1 MCAPLGALHAVG
13 LAHCDL
19 KPENTLVVSGRAILV
34 DFGLAHAFLGR
45 DAPEL
50 SGARGGTPAYVA
62 PEVLLGRP
70 VDGRADWYSFGC
82 LLFEV
87 VAGRPPFVGGAT
99 VVMKAH
105 VHEPPPDLREFA
117 PEAPPE
123 LADLT
128 RRLLEKDPGKR
139 PAHADEIA
147 RALAMTGPPADRP
160 VRGTLV
166 RAPFV
171 GRRDLVDRLRAAAGV
186 TLVAGSSGT
195 GRSRLLSELGR
206 SLAEAGCLVHFVGPA
221 LGLAERVRLLL
232 AECGPE
238 RFPALHPATDGGLR
252 TGDAVWAAVGEL
264 LGERGGVLLVDD
276 LDLADE
282 WTRGFVFWSAE
293 RDDPPVKLVATIE
306 AGGPEVEPGGARRI
320 EQLEPLSPADSA
332 ALVAGWLGVGDDDRT
347 VVNVASAVGGVPSEL
362 SQQVRRWVDSEVLAR
377 CGERWVWSGAPP
389 AASAERDRVG
399 ALSAD
404 PIVAAMAFLAGEI
417 DPDAVAGLVGDPD
430 AVMDRWLDGEREG
443 WLDNGRFGSERLRR
457 AIVAATPAELAARL
471 RRSLLA
477 RLADPRRCALPVLVS
492 AAVVEDDPR
501 APSWTVELATELW
514 RSGRSTEAIDR
525 LGPVLGRGTAREQVA
540 VYSLVASL
548 TQRGDAERSLR
559 AAVDGMEL
567 AASTGDPLLAVCCNQ
582 AGNAA
587 RVLGRNDEARRW
599 LERAVQC
606 AVAPWERARAACD
619 LGALEL
625 DLGRFEVALEWCARV
640 RAEGPE
646 VPALTRVIALANEG
660 AIALRQERVD
670 DGVARL
676 EEAVEA
682 TGGTTD
688 PYAMNVEAVA
698 HLNLAHVTTRSDDW
712 ARDHWQRGMRTA
724 RRLGAWR
731 LLRAGLTVG
740 CSRGWFGEARTWLAE
755 AAVVAARSGLP
766 EARAAMVVS
775 GAEIDRQSGVAG
787 DDVTLAAAAVVL
799 GQRRQV
805 ALHFDALCELCHLRS
820 RAGGDVA
827 PLLEQL
833 RATPHLTVAQRERL
847 GEVASATESRGCR
860 GLPGGDE
867 SSGG

>member
-1 MCAPLGALHAVG
+1 VIGLRPHPHGLRPEQGRGAVDAGRVPQPGDPERQLALEGHGAAYPRLDRAQRVAGPGRGYRGARRGTRTSSWRVGAWHEVESATGSWVRCSAAAGRGTCTQRPTPTPAILDHGVTDERPWLVTERVQGAPLRSLFSTPSLQTSATLSFDGDEEPSAIAQQTLRPSLELVEVVRTLCAPLGALHAVG

-492 AAVVEDDPR
+492 AAVVRGRPARPVVDGRAGDGAVAQRPLHGGDRPSRAGARARHRAGAGGGVQPR
-501 APSWTVELATELW
+501 RVAHPA
-514 RSGRSTEAIDR
+514 GRRRALPPGGGGRDGARGVDR
-525 LGPVLGRGTAREQVA
+525 GPVARGVLQPGGE
-540 VYSLVASL
+540 
-548 TQRGDAERSLR
+548 RGS
-559 AAVDGMEL
+559 
-567 AASTGDPLLAVCCNQ
+567 
-582 AGNAA
+582 
-587 RVLGRNDEARRW
+587 
-599 LERAVQC
+599 
-606 AVAPWERARAACD
+606 RARA
-619 LGALEL
+619 E
-625 DLGRFEVALEWCARV
+625 RR
-640 RAEGPE
+640 GP
-646 VPALTRVIALANEG
+646 
-660 AIALRQERVD
+660 
-670 DGVARL
+670 
-676 EEAVEA
+676 
-682 TGGTTD
+682 
-688 PYAMNVEAVA
+688 
-698 HLNLAHVTTRSDDW
+698 S
-712 ARDHWQRGMRTA
+712 
-724 RRLGAWR
+724 
-731 LLRAGLTVG
+731 
-740 CSRGWFGEARTWLAE
+740 
-755 AAVVAARSGLP
+755 
-766 EARAAMVVS
+766 
-775 GAEIDRQSGVAG
+775 VAG
-787 DDVTLAAAAVVL
+787 
-799 GQRRQV
+799 
-805 ALHFDALCELCHLRS
+805 
-820 RAGGDVA
+820 AGGA
-827 PLLEQL
+827 M
-833 RATPHLTVAQRERL
+833 
-847 GEVASATESRGCR
+847 RGGPVGAGAG
-860 GLPGGDE
+860 GL
-867 SSGG
+867 